1 MYCTDRICAAF
12 ALAAL
17 VHENQKRKST
27 EIPYI
32 SHPMAVASQVA
43 VWGGSEDQFV
53 AALLHDVIEDGGAQY
68 IPVIEEHFGKHVLEL
83 VKACSDA
90 APASGQAKAPWLE
103 RKKQYLEHLRAAS
116 DEVLLISAADKW
128 HNLLCTLAD
137 AKHLGDAVFDRL
149 STRKRTAPKNA
160 SSSCGTTRSLLPSI
174 ESVSYLLRTK
184 SNPCSINST

>member
-17 VHENQKRKST
+17 VHENQQRKST

-68 IPVIEEHFGKHVLEL
+68 VPVIEEHFGKHVLEL
-83 VKACSDA
+83 VMACSDA
-90 APASGQAKAPWLE
+90 APASGQAKAP
-103 RKKQYLEHLRAAS
+103 
-116 DEVLLISAADKW
+116 
-128 HNLLCTLAD
+128 
-137 AKHLGDAVFDRL
+137 
-149 STRKRTAPKNA
+149 
-160 SSSCGTTRSLLPSI
+160 
-174 ESVSYLLRTK
+174 
-184 SNPCSINST
+184 